1 MNNFSQGGILFNWYQ
16 VIFNSNAISCCNI
29 LIIRSS
35 ISVQIDIKSMMYQ
48 NLLFWRE
55 IDNPGFCPTQDFV
68 EVNIPDFITIDQWPA
83 NSPDLN
89 SLDYSIWDSLKKLVY
104 VQENNVHNI
113 PSLRTVIVHGWKS
126 LSQCEGHYLMHGQ
139 SD

>member
-1 MNNFSQGGILFNWYQ
+1 MS
-16 VIFNSNAISCCNI
+16 
-29 LIIRSS
+29 
-35 ISVQIDIKSMMYQ
+35 Q

-68 EVNIPDFITIDQWPA
+68 EVNVPDFITIDQWPA

-89 SLDYSIWDSLKKLVY
+89 PLDYSIWDSLKKLMY
-104 VQENNVHNI
+104 VQENNNCDRARMVIII
-113 PSLRTVIVHGWKS
+113 PVRNC
-126 LSQCEGHYLMHGQ
+126 QGHYLMHGQ